1 MGKPCTGT
9 RAGLGALQEGPN
21 FTGKYCVNSGPL
33 PSRGGLR
40 LVFQL
45 DASGP
50 PKSCPGFVN
59 PELDPVLNSQTLK
72 NMALKNMDKP

>member
-1 MGKPCTGT
+1 M
-9 RAGLGALQEGPN
+9 
-21 FTGKYCVNSGPL
+21 NSGPL